1 MDKREKVIKGLECC
15 KVKACI
21 YSIPEI
27 ECPYEAWR
35 GEYESAAEECTT
47 MLASDALELLKA
59 QEPRVMALEEAQGA
73 DYCWCET
80 RAGGVCVLVDA
91 VISPRTGREPLTW
104 MQTMGTG
111 YCGFHYDAA
120 YGKEWRC
127 WDKEPTKEQREA
139 TPWEKN

>member
-15 KVKACI
+15 KGKACI

-59 QEPRVMALEEAQGA
+59 QDEQAQREYEAAIEMQQ
-73 DYCWCET
+73 YCE
-80 RAGGVCVLVDA
+80 R
-91 VISPRTGREPLTW
+91 
-104 MQTMGTG
+104 
-111 YCGFHYDAA
+111 Y
-120 YGKEWRC
+120 
-127 WDKEPTKEQREA
+127 EPTYDSEDGSM
-139 TPWEKN
+139 

>member
-21 YSIPEI
+21 YSKPEI

-59 QEPRVMALEEAQGA
+59 QEPVEQEPRINPNCMGLGYANCEIC
-73 DYCWCET
+73 DYPCPY
-80 RAGGVCVLVDA
+80 R
-91 VISPRTGREPLTW
+91 
-104 MQTMGTG
+104 
-111 YCGFHYDAA
+111 
-120 YGKEWRC
+120 
-127 WDKEPTKEQREA
+127 
-139 TPWEKN
+139 

>member
-21 YSIPEI
+21 YSKPEI

-59 QEPRVMALEEAQGA
+59 QEPVAHGHVKYEATMMGGEDCVCSVCGHMTLA
-73 DYCWCET
+73 PDYQFC
-80 RAGGVCVLVDA
+80 
-91 VISPRTGREPLTW
+91 P
-104 MQTMGTG
+104 
-111 YCGFHYDAA
+111 YCGAKFDEVVEH
-120 YGKEWRC
+120 E
-127 WDKEPTKEQREA
+127 E
-139 TPWEKN
+139 